1 MKGSQKVSKLKQPS
15 KNSMYYAPPPSS
27 TNSQP
32 NYTPSSLPKT
42 NKSQSRFR
50 IKIRNNNITHNTPK
64 MQNKALGRSIS
75 RTRNN
80 KSNSK

>member
-1 MKGSQKVSKLKQPS
+1 
-15 KNSMYYAPPPSS
+15 MYYAPPPSS

-50 IKIRNNNITHNTPK
+50 IKIRNNNQAQNTPK
-64 MQNKALGRSIS
+64 M
-75 RTRNN
+75 
-80 KSNSK
+80 